1 MATKRTTKRVQ
12 GTLAVESRRERA
24 KQRRAAR
31 AERRRELRTD
41 RGTKDKDANAET
53 TAFFKLCARQVAQDE
68 AFRASDATHRKA
80 CEKAMAAPKPAV
92 YLKARKKAGVY
103 ARKKAVAV
111 PPVRWEA
118 LARKAADFGQG
129 YTEPPSRP
137 EALSTQKK

>member
-41 RGTKDKDANAET
+41 RGTKDKDANAEAT
-53 TAFFKLCARQVAQDE
+53 TFRKLCDRQVAQDE
-68 AFRASDATHRKA
+68 AFRASDAAYGKA

-92 YLKARKKAGVY
+92 YLKARKKVVY
-103 ARKKAVAV
+103 ARKKAVVV